1 MNIGGS
7 INSGINKLKGI
18 FTRNQKETLNTGDG
32 KRNLYFDYQRRTYI
46 RFQLD
51 VATTCDMIFRIHKEE
66 IINHLKTIY
75 GNNVDLNNFGFIIVE
90 LNSNQ
95 YDGTPNL
102 INLKLRMDDNI
113 IFRALLNNQLILC
126 YLIITKHNIALK
138 KTMRNSG
145 ILNSINNIKTDIKD
159 KKSDKNKD
167 NNIKVYFPKN
177 IIHFYNYNAYA
188 FSKEKMIIT
197 EEDIFISAK
206 PNFRLLIKDIKSISS
221 FLSTNPDDA
230 KKYLTNYK
238 IYGEKPI
245 FCIQIESKDNKYLLI
260 GRNSYDT
267 FMVVYKAL
275 DAAINNYQNYYSDFN
290 TNNKIL
296 QNNINLISTC
306 NDILREPSSIDVFII
321 NRDKRKIFFKN
332 YNEIEFVDICNN
344 IMEFKYNLNKS
355 KFSESINNI
364 SNIVNIIDKLE
375 KENKYTDVINTENV
389 QFINNIWNKIKDI
402 CKISNEIIE
411 SNNIED
417 ESSNSNKNLEVNDNN
432 NDNNTADSSPD
443 NNTINKDENL
453 TSNKIDETK
462 NNNNT
467 NIKLSE
473 EEINN
478 LKEII
483 NIYSFDHLYFEIKE
497 NYLIHY
503 YEQIFNDNNKT
514 NLNDI
519 KSNLKL
525 ILGNYFLNNFEM
537 EQEDDFI
544 YLGNDE
550 IDKTIEEFNK
560 ELNKERIDDTR
571 VF

>member
-51 VATTCDMIFRIHKEE
+51 VATTCDMIYRIHKDE
-66 IINHLKTIY
+66 IINHLKNIY
-75 GNNVDLNNFGFIIVE
+75 GNNIDLNNFGFTIVE

-138 KTMRNSG
+138 KTVRNSG
-145 ILNSINNIKTDIKD
+145 ILNSINEVKTVIHD

-167 NNIKVYFPKN
+167 IKVYFPKN
-177 IIHFYNYNAYA
+177 VIHFYNYNAYA
-188 FSKEKMIIT
+188 FSKEKMKIT
-197 EEDIFISAK
+197 EEDIFITAK
-206 PNFRLLIKDIKSISS
+206 PNFQLLIKDIKSITT

-245 FCIQIESKDNKYLLI
+245 FCIQIEVKDKKNNLLI

-267 FMVVYKAL
+267 FMLVYRAL

-290 TNNKIL
+290 TNNKII
-296 QNNINLISTC
+296 QHNINFISTC
-306 NDILREPSSIDVFII
+306 NDILREPSSIDDFII
-321 NRDKRKIFFKN
+321 NKEKRKIFFKS
-332 YNEIEFVDICNN
+332 YNEIEIIGICNN
-344 IMEFKYNLNKS
+344 IMEFKKNFNRNKYS
-355 KFSESINNI
+355 NSVNNI
-364 SNIVNIIDKLE
+364 NNIVNIIDKLE
-375 KENKYTDVINTENV
+375 KENKYIDVINAENV
-389 QFINNIWNKIKDI
+389 QKINNIWNKIKDI
-402 CKISNEIIE
+402 CKINFEIDENNNRENE
-411 SNNIED
+411 N
-417 ESSNSNKNLEVNDNN
+417 SNSNKSLEVNDNN
-432 NDNNTADSSPD
+432 NDNNTTDSSPE
-443 NNTINKDENL
+443 NNTINKEDNL
-453 TSNKIDETK
+453 PSNKIDEAK
-462 NNNNT
+462 NNNNS

-473 EEINN
+473 DQINN

-483 NIYSFDHLYFEIKE
+483 NIHSFDYLYLEIKE
-497 NYLIHY
+497 KYLTHY
-503 YEQIFNDNNKT
+503 HEQIFNNNNKK
-514 NLNDI
+514 NLNEI

-537 EQEDDFI
+537 KQENDFV
-544 YLGNDE
+544 YLGGDE
-550 IDKTIEEFNK
+550 IEKTIEEFNK
-560 ELNKERIDDTR
+560 ELNKEKIDNTR

>member
-51 VATTCDMIFRIHKEE
+51 VATTCDMIYRIHKDE
-66 IINHLKTIY
+66 IINHLKNIY
-75 GNNVDLNNFGFIIVE
+75 GNNIDLNNFGFTIVE

-138 KTMRNSG
+138 KTVRNSG
-145 ILNSINNIKTDIKD
+145 ILNSINEVKTVIHD

-167 NNIKVYFPKN
+167 IKVYFPKN
-177 IIHFYNYNAYA
+177 VIHFYNYNAYA
-188 FSKEKMIIT
+188 FSKEKMKIT
-197 EEDIFISAK
+197 EEDIFITAK
-206 PNFRLLIKDIKSISS
+206 PNFQLLIKDIKSITT

-245 FCIQIESKDNKYLLI
+245 FCIQIEVKDKKNNLLI

-267 FMVVYKAL
+267 FMLVYKAL

-290 TNNKIL
+290 TNNKII
-296 QNNINLISTC
+296 QHNINFISTC
-306 NDILREPSSIDVFII
+306 NDILREPSSIDDFII
-321 NRDKRKIFFKN
+321 NKEKRKIFFKS
-332 YNEIEFVDICNN
+332 YNEIEIIGICNN
-344 IMEFKYNLNKS
+344 IMEFKKNFNRNKYS
-355 KFSESINNI
+355 NSVNNI
-364 SNIVNIIDKLE
+364 NNIVNIIDKLE
-375 KENKYTDVINTENV
+375 KENKYIDVINAENV
-389 QFINNIWNKIKDI
+389 QKINNIWNKIKDI
-402 CKISNEIIE
+402 CKINFEIDENNNRENE
-411 SNNIED
+411 N
-417 ESSNSNKNLEVNDNN
+417 SNSNKNLEVNDNN
-432 NDNNTADSSPD
+432 NDNNTTDSSPE
-443 NNTINKDENL
+443 NNTINKEENL
-453 TSNKIDETK
+453 PSNKIDEAK
-462 NNNNT
+462 NNNNS

-473 EEINN
+473 DQINN

-483 NIYSFDHLYFEIKE
+483 NIHSFDYLYLEIKE
-497 NYLIHY
+497 KYLTHY
-503 YEQIFNDNNKT
+503 HEQIFNNNNKT
-514 NLNDI
+514 NLKEI

-537 EQEDDFI
+537 KQENDFV
-544 YLGNDE
+544 YLGGDE
-550 IDKTIEEFNK
+550 IEKTIEEFNK
-560 ELNKERIDDTR
+560 ELNKEKIDNTR

>member
-51 VATTCDMIFRIHKEE
+51 VATTCDMIYRIHKDE
-66 IINHLKTIY
+66 IINHLKNIY
-75 GNNVDLNNFGFIIVE
+75 GNNIDLNNFGFTIVE

-138 KTMRNSG
+138 KTVRNSG
-145 ILNSINNIKTDIKD
+145 ILNSINEVKTVVHD

-167 NNIKVYFPKN
+167 IKVYFPKN
-177 IIHFYNYNAYA
+177 VIHFYNYNAYA
-188 FSKEKMIIT
+188 FSKEKMKIT
-197 EEDIFISAK
+197 EEDIFITAK
-206 PNFRLLIKDIKSISS
+206 PNFQLLIKDIKSITT

-245 FCIQIESKDNKYLLI
+245 FCIQIEVKDKKNNLLI

-267 FMVVYKAL
+267 FMLVYRAL

-290 TNNKIL
+290 TNNKII
-296 QNNINLISTC
+296 QHNINFISTC
-306 NDILREPSSIDVFII
+306 NDILREPSSIDDFII
-321 NRDKRKIFFKN
+321 NKEKRKIFFKR
-332 YNEIEFVDICNN
+332 YNEIEIIGICNN
-344 IMEFKYNLNKS
+344 IMEFKKNFNRNKYS
-355 KFSESINNI
+355 NSVNNI
-364 SNIVNIIDKLE
+364 NNIVNIIDKLE
-375 KENKYTDVINTENV
+375 KENKYIDVINAENV
-389 QFINNIWNKIKDI
+389 QKINNIWNKIKDI
-402 CKISNEIIE
+402 CKINFEIDENNNRENE
-411 SNNIED
+411 N
-417 ESSNSNKNLEVNDNN
+417 SNSNKNLEVNDNN
-432 NDNNTADSSPD
+432 NDNNTTDSSPE
-443 NNTINKDENL
+443 NNTINKEDNL
-453 TSNKIDETK
+453 PNNKIDEAK

-473 EEINN
+473 DQINN

-483 NIYSFDHLYFEIKE
+483 NIHSFDYLYLEIKE
-497 NYLIHY
+497 KYLTHY
-503 YEQIFNDNNKT
+503 HEQISNNNNKT
-514 NLNDI
+514 NLNEI

-537 EQEDDFI
+537 KQENDFV
-544 YLGNDE
+544 YLGGDE
-550 IDKTIEEFNK
+550 IEKTIEEFNK
-560 ELNKERIDDTR
+560 ELNKEKIDNTR

>member
-51 VATTCDMIFRIHKEE
+51 VATTCDMIYRIHKDE
-66 IINHLKTIY
+66 IINHLKNIY
-75 GNNVDLNNFGFIIVE
+75 GNNIDLNNFGFTIVE

-138 KTMRNSG
+138 KTVRNSG
-145 ILNSINNIKTDIKD
+145 ILNSINEVKTVVHD

-167 NNIKVYFPKN
+167 IKVYFPKN
-177 IIHFYNYNAYA
+177 VIHFYNYNAYA
-188 FSKEKMIIT
+188 FSKEKMKIT
-197 EEDIFISAK
+197 EEDIFITAK
-206 PNFRLLIKDIKSISS
+206 PNFQLLIKDIKSITT

-245 FCIQIESKDNKYLLI
+245 FCIQIEVKDKKNNLLI

-267 FMVVYKAL
+267 FMLVYRAL

-290 TNNKIL
+290 TNNKII
-296 QNNINLISTC
+296 QHNINFISTC
-306 NDILREPSSIDVFII
+306 NDILREPSSIDDFII
-321 NRDKRKIFFKN
+321 NKEKRKIFFKR
-332 YNEIEFVDICNN
+332 YNEIEIIGICNN
-344 IMEFKYNLNKS
+344 IMEFKKNFNRNKYS
-355 KFSESINNI
+355 NSVNNI
-364 SNIVNIIDKLE
+364 NNIVNIIDKLE
-375 KENKYTDVINTENV
+375 KENKYIDVINAENV
-389 QFINNIWNKIKDI
+389 QKINNIWNKIKDI
-402 CKISNEIIE
+402 CKINFEIDENNNRENE
-411 SNNIED
+411 N
-417 ESSNSNKNLEVNDNN
+417 SNSNKNLEVNDNN
-432 NDNNTADSSPD
+432 NDNNTTDSSPE
-443 NNTINKDENL
+443 NNTINKEDNL
-453 TSNKIDETK
+453 PNNKIDEAK
-462 NNNNT
+462 NNIIT

-473 EEINN
+473 DQINN

-483 NIYSFDHLYFEIKE
+483 NIHSFDYLYLEIKE
-497 NYLIHY
+497 KYLTHY
-503 YEQIFNDNNKT
+503 HEQISNNNNKT
-514 NLNDI
+514 NLNEI
-519 KSNLKL
+519 KSNL
-525 ILGNYFLNNFEM
+525 IFRG
-537 EQEDDFI
+537 
-544 YLGNDE
+544 
-550 IDKTIEEFNK
+550 
-560 ELNKERIDDTR
+560 
-571 VF
+571 

>member
-51 VATTCDMIFRIHKEE
+51 VATTCDMIYRIHKDE
-66 IINHLKTIY
+66 IINHLKNIY
-75 GNNVDLNNFGFIIVE
+75 GNNIDLNNFGFTIVE

-138 KTMRNSG
+138 KTVRNSG
-145 ILNSINNIKTDIKD
+145 ILNSINEVKTVIHD

-167 NNIKVYFPKN
+167 IKVYFPKN
-177 IIHFYNYNAYA
+177 VIHFYNYNAYA
-188 FSKEKMIIT
+188 FSKEKMKIT
-197 EEDIFISAK
+197 EEDIFITAK
-206 PNFRLLIKDIKSISS
+206 PNFQLLIKDIKSITT

-245 FCIQIESKDNKYLLI
+245 FCIQIEVKDKKNNLLI

-267 FMVVYKAL
+267 FMLVYRAL

-290 TNNKIL
+290 TNNKII
-296 QNNINLISTC
+296 QHNINFISTC
-306 NDILREPSSIDVFII
+306 NDILREPSSIDDFII
-321 NRDKRKIFFKN
+321 NKEKRKIFFKS
-332 YNEIEFVDICNN
+332 YNEIEIIGICNN
-344 IMEFKYNLNKS
+344 IMEFKKNFNRNKYS
-355 KFSESINNI
+355 NSVNNI
-364 SNIVNIIDKLE
+364 NNIVNIIDKLE
-375 KENKYTDVINTENV
+375 KENKYIDVINAENV
-389 QFINNIWNKIKDI
+389 QKINNIWNKIKDI
-402 CKISNEIIE
+402 CKINFEIDENNNRENE
-411 SNNIED
+411 N
-417 ESSNSNKNLEVNDNN
+417 SNSNKNLEVNDNN
-432 NDNNTADSSPD
+432 NDNNTTDSSPE
-443 NNTINKDENL
+443 NNTINKEDNL
-453 TSNKIDETK
+453 LSNKIDEAK
-462 NNNNT
+462 NNNNS

-473 EEINN
+473 DQINN

-483 NIYSFDHLYFEIKE
+483 NIHSFDYLYLEIKE
-497 NYLIHY
+497 KYLTHY
-503 YEQIFNDNNKT
+503 HEQIFNNNNKT
-514 NLNDI
+514 NLNEI

-537 EQEDDFI
+537 KQENDFV
-544 YLGNDE
+544 YLGGDE
-550 IDKTIEEFNK
+550 IEKTIEEFNK
-560 ELNKERIDDTR
+560 ELNKEKIDNTR

>member
-51 VATTCDMIFRIHKEE
+51 VATTCDMIYRIHKDE
-66 IINHLKTIY
+66 IINHLKNIY
-75 GNNVDLNNFGFIIVE
+75 GNNIDLNNFGFTIVE

-138 KTMRNSG
+138 KTVRNSG
-145 ILNSINNIKTDIKD
+145 ILNSINEVKTVIHD

-167 NNIKVYFPKN
+167 IKVYFPKN
-177 IIHFYNYNAYA
+177 VIHFYNYNAYA
-188 FSKEKMIIT
+188 FSKEKMKIT
-197 EEDIFISAK
+197 EEDIFITAK
-206 PNFRLLIKDIKSISS
+206 PNFQLLIKDIKSITT

-245 FCIQIESKDNKYLLI
+245 FCIQIEAKDKKNNLLI

-267 FMVVYKAL
+267 FMLVYRAL

-290 TNNKIL
+290 TNNKII
-296 QNNINLISTC
+296 QHNINFISTC
-306 NDILREPSSIDVFII
+306 NDILREPSSIDDFII
-321 NRDKRKIFFKN
+321 NKEKRKIFFKS
-332 YNEIEFVDICNN
+332 YNEIEIIGICNN
-344 IMEFKYNLNKS
+344 IMEFKKNFNRNKYS
-355 KFSESINNI
+355 NSVNNI
-364 SNIVNIIDKLE
+364 NNIVNIIDKLE
-375 KENKYTDVINTENV
+375 KENKYIDVINAKNV
-389 QFINNIWNKIKDI
+389 QKINNIWNKIKDI
-402 CKISNEIIE
+402 CKINFEIDENNNRENE
-411 SNNIED
+411 N
-417 ESSNSNKNLEVNDNN
+417 SNSNKNLEVNDNN
-432 NDNNTADSSPD
+432 NDNNTTDSSPE
-443 NNTINKDENL
+443 NNTFNKEDNL
-453 TSNKIDETK
+453 PGNKIDEAK
-462 NNNNT
+462 NNNNS

-473 EEINN
+473 DQINN

-483 NIYSFDHLYFEIKE
+483 NIHSFDYLYLEIKE
-497 NYLIHY
+497 KYLTHY
-503 YEQIFNDNNKT
+503 HEQIFNNNNKT
-514 NLNDI
+514 NLNEI

-537 EQEDDFI
+537 KQENDFV
-544 YLGNDE
+544 YLGGDE
-550 IDKTIEEFNK
+550 IEKTIEEFNK
-560 ELNKERIDDTR
+560 ELNKEKIDNTR

>member
-51 VATTCDMIFRIHKEE
+51 VATTCDMIYRIHKDE
-66 IINHLKTIY
+66 IINHLKNIY
-75 GNNVDLNNFGFIIVE
+75 GNNIDLNNFGFTIVE

-138 KTMRNSG
+138 KTVRNSG
-145 ILNSINNIKTDIKD
+145 ILNSINEVKTVIHD

-167 NNIKVYFPKN
+167 IKVYFPKN
-177 IIHFYNYNAYA
+177 VIHFYNYNAYA
-188 FSKEKMIIT
+188 FSKEKMKIT
-197 EEDIFISAK
+197 EEDIFITAK
-206 PNFRLLIKDIKSISS
+206 PNFQLLIKDIKSITT

-245 FCIQIESKDNKYLLI
+245 FCIQIEVKDKKNNLLI

-267 FMVVYKAL
+267 FMLVYRAL

-290 TNNKIL
+290 TNNKII
-296 QNNINLISTC
+296 QHNINFISTC
-306 NDILREPSSIDVFII
+306 NDILREPSSIDDFII
-321 NRDKRKIFFKN
+321 NKEKRKIFFKS
-332 YNEIEFVDICNN
+332 YNEIEIIGICNN
-344 IMEFKYNLNKS
+344 IMEFKKNFNRNKYS
-355 KFSESINNI
+355 NSVNNI
-364 SNIVNIIDKLE
+364 NNIVNIIDKLE
-375 KENKYTDVINTENV
+375 KENKYIDVINAENV
-389 QFINNIWNKIKDI
+389 QKINNIWNKIKDI
-402 CKISNEIIE
+402 CKINFEIDENNNRENE
-411 SNNIED
+411 N
-417 ESSNSNKNLEVNDNN
+417 SNSNKNLEVNDNN
-432 NDNNTADSSPD
+432 NDNNTTDSSPE
-443 NNTINKDENL
+443 NNTINKEDNL
-453 TSNKIDETK
+453 PSNKIDEAK
-462 NNNNT
+462 NNNNS

-473 EEINN
+473 DQINN

-483 NIYSFDHLYFEIKE
+483 NIHSFDYLYLEIKE
-497 NYLIHY
+497 KYLTHY
-503 YEQIFNDNNKT
+503 HEQIFNNNNKK
-514 NLNDI
+514 NLNEI

-537 EQEDDFI
+537 KQENDFV
-544 YLGNDE
+544 YLGGDE
-550 IDKTIEEFNK
+550 IEKTIEEFNK
-560 ELNKERIDDTR
+560 ELNKEKIDNTR

>member
-51 VATTCDMIFRIHKEE
+51 VATTCDMIYRIHKDE
-66 IINHLKTIY
+66 IINHLKNIY
-75 GNNVDLNNFGFIIVE
+75 GNNIDLNNFGFTIVE

-138 KTMRNSG
+138 KTVRNSG
-145 ILNSINNIKTDIKD
+145 ILNSINEVKTVIHD

-167 NNIKVYFPKN
+167 IKVYFPKN
-177 IIHFYNYNAYA
+177 VIHFYNYNAYA
-188 FSKEKMIIT
+188 FSKEKMKIT
-197 EEDIFISAK
+197 EEDIFITAK
-206 PNFRLLIKDIKSISS
+206 PNFQLLIKDIKSITT

-245 FCIQIESKDNKYLLI
+245 FCIQIEVKDKKNNLLI

-267 FMVVYKAL
+267 FMLVYKAL

-290 TNNKIL
+290 TNNKII
-296 QNNINLISTC
+296 QHNINFISTC
-306 NDILREPSSIDVFII
+306 NDILREPSSIDDFII
-321 NRDKRKIFFKN
+321 NKEKRKIFFKS
-332 YNEIEFVDICNN
+332 YNEIEIIGICNN
-344 IMEFKYNLNKS
+344 IMEFKKNFNRNKYS
-355 KFSESINNI
+355 NSVNNINNI
-364 SNIVNIIDKLE
+364 ANIIDKLE
-375 KENKYTDVINTENV
+375 KENKYIDVINAENV
-389 QFINNIWNKIKDI
+389 QKINNIWNKIKDI
-402 CKISNEIIE
+402 CKINFEIDENNNRENE
-411 SNNIED
+411 N
-417 ESSNSNKNLEVNDNN
+417 SNSNKNLEVNDNN
-432 NDNNTADSSPD
+432 NDNNTTDSSPE
-443 NNTINKDENL
+443 NNTINKEENL
-453 TSNKIDETK
+453 PSNKIDEAK
-462 NNNNT
+462 NNNNS

-473 EEINN
+473 DQINN

-483 NIYSFDHLYFEIKE
+483 NIHSFDYLYLEIKE
-497 NYLIHY
+497 KYLTHY
-503 YEQIFNDNNKT
+503 HEQIFNNNNKT
-514 NLNDI
+514 NLKEI

-537 EQEDDFI
+537 KQENDFV
-544 YLGNDE
+544 YLGGDE
-550 IDKTIEEFNK
+550 IEKTIEEFNK
-560 ELNKERIDDTR
+560 ELNKEKIDNTR

>member
-51 VATTCDMIFRIHKEE
+51 VATTCDMIYRIHKDE
-66 IINHLKTIY
+66 IINHLKNIY
-75 GNNVDLNNFGFIIVE
+75 GNNIDLNNFGFTIVE

-138 KTMRNSG
+138 KTVRNSG
-145 ILNSINNIKTDIKD
+145 ILNSINEVKTVIHD

-167 NNIKVYFPKN
+167 IKVYFPKN
-177 IIHFYNYNAYA
+177 VIHFYNYNAYA
-188 FSKEKMIIT
+188 FSKEKMKIT
-197 EEDIFISAK
+197 EKDIFITAK
-206 PNFRLLIKDIKSISS
+206 PNFQLLIKDIKSITT

-245 FCIQIESKDNKYLLI
+245 FCIQIEAKDKKNNLLI

-267 FMVVYKAL
+267 FMLVYRAL

-290 TNNKIL
+290 TNNKII
-296 QNNINLISTC
+296 QHNINFISTC
-306 NDILREPSSIDVFII
+306 NDILREPSSIDDFII
-321 NRDKRKIFFKN
+321 NKEKRKIFFKS
-332 YNEIEFVDICNN
+332 YNEIEIIGICNN
-344 IMEFKYNLNKS
+344 IMEFKKNFNRNKYS
-355 KFSESINNI
+355 NSVNNI
-364 SNIVNIIDKLE
+364 NNIVNIIDKLE
-375 KENKYTDVINTENV
+375 KENKYIDVINAENV
-389 QFINNIWNKIKDI
+389 QKINNIWNKIKDI
-402 CKISNEIIE
+402 CKINFEIDENNNRENE
-411 SNNIED
+411 N
-417 ESSNSNKNLEVNDNN
+417 SNSNKNLEVNDNN
-432 NDNNTADSSPD
+432 NDNNTTDSSPE
-443 NNTINKDENL
+443 NNTFNKEDNL
-453 TSNKIDETK
+453 PGNKIDEAK
-462 NNNNT
+462 NNNNS

-473 EEINN
+473 DQINN

-483 NIYSFDHLYFEIKE
+483 NIHSFDYLYLEIKE
-497 NYLIHY
+497 KYLTHY
-503 YEQIFNDNNKT
+503 HEQISNNNNKT
-514 NLNDI
+514 NLNEI

-537 EQEDDFI
+537 KQENDFV
-544 YLGNDE
+544 YLGGDE
-550 IDKTIEEFNK
+550 IEKTIEEFNK
-560 ELNKERIDDTR
+560 ELNKEKIDNTR